1 MGEVN
6 YRRTSRE
13 AAEGKGSQPRLASL
27 DALRGFNL
35 FFLVALGPV
44 LLAFC
49 NGVPN
54 GCFDWLFNPLSHL
67 LTHEEWIGLT
77 PWDLIMPLFMFM
89 SAASIPFS
97 MSRYKREQRYGEFA
111 KRLIRRVVLLWL
123 LGMVIQGNLRALDPK
138 HIYIFTNT
146 LQSIAVGYA
155 IASLL
160 FMFTGWRTQL
170 FCCMGLLLAYW
181 GAMEFVSVDGF
192 GGGLYGKT
200 DNLAEFIDRVV
211 LGRYRD
217 AANVIG
223 DGTVVFAP
231 GYTNTWILSSLTFG
245 ATSVFGLLC
254 GTICK
259 SPSDTRRKLIL
270 LWGAGVALT
279 IVGWVWH
286 LEMPVIKRIWTGSM
300 AVVSAGYSFLL
311 MGAFFWFYDC
321 RRYTFGFDFL
331 RVYGLNSL
339 AAYTM
344 EEMINFKSIPHSLFY
359 GLQQY
364 IGDFYPCV
372 LALGQ
377 AVVIYLILVAMKRL
391 NILIKV

>member
-1 MGEVN
+1 MTEMA
-6 YRRTSRE
+6 TPE
-13 AAEGKGSQPRLASL
+13 ALRKPRLASL

-54 GCFDWLFNPLSHL
+54 GCLDWLFNPLSHL

-97 MSRYKREQRYGEFA
+97 MARYKREKLYGEFA
-111 KRLIRRVVLLWL
+111 KRLLRRVALLWL
-123 LGMVIQGNLRALDPK
+123 LGLIIQGNLRSLDPN

-155 IASLL
+155 IALLL
-160 FMFTGWRTQL
+160 FMLSGWRAQI
-170 FCCMGLLLAYW
+170 FWCVGLLLAYW
-181 GAMEFVSVDGF
+181 AAMELISIDGF

-200 DNLAEFIDRVV
+200 DNLAELIDRVV

-217 AANVIG
+217 AANVMS
-223 DGTVVFAP
+223 DGTVAFAP

-245 ATSVFGLLC
+245 ATSLFGLLC

-259 SPSDTRRKLIL
+259 SQSDNRRKLFL
-270 LWGAGVALT
+270 LFGAGIALT
-279 IVGWVWH
+279 AIGWVWH
-286 LEMPVIKRIWTGSM
+286 LEMPVIKRIWTSSM
-300 AVVSAGYSFLL
+300 AVVAAGYSFLL

-321 RRYTFGFDFL
+321 RHYTFGLDFL

-344 EEMINFKSIPHSLFY
+344 EEMINFRSIPHSLFY

-364 IGDFYPCV
+364 VGDFYPCV
-372 LALGQ
+372 LVLGQ
-377 AVVIYLILVAMKRL
+377 AVVIYLILVALRRL
-391 NILIKV
+391 NIFIKV

>member
-1 MGEVN
+1 MEKGL
-6 YRRTSRE
+6 SPE
-13 AAEGKGSQPRLASL
+13 ALRKPRLASL

-54 GCFDWLFNPLSHL
+54 GCLDWLFNPLSHL

-89 SAASIPFS
+89 SAASVPFS
-97 MSRYKREQRYGEFA
+97 MARYKREKLYGKFA
-111 KRLIRRVVLLWL
+111 KRLLRRVVLLWL
-123 LGMVIQGNLRALDPK
+123 LGLIIQGNLRSLDPN

-160 FMFTGWRTQL
+160 FMFSGWRAQI
-170 FCCMGLLLAYW
+170 FWCVGLLLAYW
-181 GAMEFVSVDGF
+181 AAMEFISIDGF

-200 DNLAEFIDRVV
+200 DNLAELIDRVV

-217 AANVIG
+217 AANVMN
-223 DGTVVFAP
+223 DGTVIFAP

-245 ATSVFGLLC
+245 ATSLFGLLC

-259 SPSDTRRKLIL
+259 SQSDNRRKLFL
-270 LWGAGVALT
+270 LFGAGIVLT
-279 IVGWVWH
+279 VVGWVWH
-286 LEMPVIKRIWTGSM
+286 LEMPVIKRIWTSSM
-300 AVVSAGYSFLL
+300 AVVAAGFSFLL
-311 MGAFFWFYDC
+311 MGVFFWFYDC
-321 RRYTFGFDFL
+321 RRSTFGLDFL

-344 EEMINFKSIPHSLFY
+344 EEMINFRSIPHSLFY

-364 IGDFYPCV
+364 VGDFYPCV
-372 LALGQ
+372 LVLGQ
-377 AVVIYLILVAMKRL
+377 AVVIYLILVVMRRL
-391 NILIKV
+391 NIFIKV

>member
-1 MGEVN
+1 MKTQTN
-6 YRRTSRE
+6 TP
-13 AAEGKGSQPRLASL
+13 KLRLTSL

-44 LLAFC
+44 LLTFC

-54 GCFDWLFNPLSHL
+54 GCLDWLFEPLSHL
-67 LTHEEWIGLT
+67 LTHEEWEGLT

-97 MSRYKREQRYGEFA
+97 MARYKRERQYGEFA
-111 KRLIRRVVLLWL
+111 KRLLRRVALLWL
-123 LGMVIQGNLRALDPK
+123 LGIVIQGNLRSLDPE
-138 HIYIFTNT
+138 HIYVFTNT

-155 IASLL
+155 IAAVLY
-160 FMFTGWRTQL
+160 MFSGWRTQIL
-170 FCCMGLLLAYW
+170 CCIGLLLAYW
-181 GAMEFVSVDGF
+181 GAMELITIDGF

-200 DNLAEFIDRVV
+200 DNLAELIDRVV

-217 AANVIG
+217 AATMLE
-223 DGTVVFAP
+223 DGTVAFSP
-231 GYTNTWILSSLTFG
+231 WYTNTWILSSLTFG
-245 ATSVFGLLC
+245 ATSVFGLLS
-254 GTICK
+254 GTICR
-259 SPSDTRRKLIL
+259 SENSQRQKLL
-270 LWGAGVALT
+270 LLLGTGVALT
-279 IVGWVWH
+279 IIGWTWNI
-286 LEMPVIKRIWTGSM
+286 EMPVIKRIWTSSM
-300 AVVSAGYSFLL
+300 AVVAAGYSFLL

-321 RRYTFGFDFL
+321 RRSTFGLDFL
-331 RVYGLNSL
+331 RTYGLNSL

-344 EEMINFKSIPHSLFY
+344 EEMINFRSIPHSLFY

-364 IGDFYPCV
+364 IGDFYPCL

-391 NILIKV
+391 NIFIKV

>member
-1 MGEVN
+1 METQTN
-6 YRRTSRE
+6 TLR
-13 AAEGKGSQPRLASL
+13 PRLTSL

-54 GCFDWLFNPLSHL
+54 GCMDWFFNPLSHM
-67 LTHEEWIGLT
+67 LTHEEWEGLT

-97 MSRYKREQRYGEFA
+97 MARYKREKQYGEFA
-111 KRLIRRVVLLWL
+111 KRLTRRVLLLWL
-123 LGMVIQGNLRALDPK
+123 LGIIIQGNLRSLDPD
-138 HIYIFTNT
+138 HIYIYTNT

-160 FMFTGWRTQL
+160 FLFTRWRTQIV
-170 FCCMGLLLAYW
+170 CCMALLLVYW
-181 GAMEFVSVDGF
+181 GAMDFITIDGF

-200 DNLAEFIDRVV
+200 DNLAELIDRVV

-217 AANVIG
+217 AANVME
-223 DGTVVFAP
+223 DGTIVFAP
-231 GYTNTWILSSLTFG
+231 SYTYTWILSSLTFG
-245 ATSVFGLLC
+245 ATSLFGLLC

-259 SPSDTRRKLIL
+259 SQQSNHRKLTL
-270 LWGAGVALT
+270 LFGAGVALSV
-279 IVGWVWH
+279 VGWLWH
-286 LEMPVIKRIWTGSM
+286 IEMPVIKHIWTSSM
-300 AVVSAGYSFLL
+300 AVVAAGYSFIL
-311 MGAFFWFYDC
+311 MGVFFWFYDC
-321 RRYTFGFDFL
+321 RRSTFGLDFL
-331 RVYGLNSL
+331 RIYGLNSL

-344 EEMINFKSIPHSLFY
+344 EEMIDFKSIPHSIFY
-359 GLQQY
+359 GFQQY
-364 IGDFYPCV
+364 IGDFYPCL

-377 AVVIYLILVAMKRL
+377 AVVIYLILAAMKRL
-391 NILIKV
+391 NIFIKV

>member
-1 MGEVN
+1 MEKGF
-6 YRRTSRE
+6 SSE
-13 AAEGKGSQPRLASL
+13 ALCKPRLVSL
-27 DALRGFNL
+27 DALRGFTL

-54 GCFDWLFNPLSHL
+54 GCLDWLFNPLSHW

-97 MSRYKREQRYGEFA
+97 MSRYKRERQYGEFA
-111 KRLIRRVVLLWL
+111 KRLIRRVALLWL
-123 LGMVIQGNLRALDPK
+123 LGMVIQGNLRSLDPN

-160 FMFTGWRTQL
+160 FMFSGWRAQI
-170 FCCMGLLLAYW
+170 FWCAGLLLAYW
-181 GAMEFVSVDGF
+181 GAMEFISIDGF

-200 DNLAEFIDRVV
+200 DNLAELIDRLV

-217 AANVIG
+217 AANVMN

-231 GYTNTWILSSLTFG
+231 GYTNTWILSVLTFG
-245 ATSVFGLLC
+245 ATSLFGLLC

-259 SPSDTRRKLIL
+259 SQTDNRRKLFL
-270 LWGAGVALT
+270 LFGAGIVLT
-279 IVGWVWH
+279 VVGWVWH
-286 LEMPVIKRIWTGSM
+286 LEMPVIKRIWTSSM
-300 AVVSAGYSFLL
+300 AVVAAGYSFLL
-311 MGAFFWFYDC
+311 MGVFFWFYDC
-321 RRYTFGFDFL
+321 RRSTFGLDYL

-344 EEMINFKSIPHSLFY
+344 EEMINFRSIPHSLFY

-364 IGDFYPCV
+364 VGDFYSCV
-372 LALGQ
+372 LVLGQ
-377 AVVIYLILVAMKRL
+377 AVVIYLILVAMRRL
-391 NILIKV
+391 NVFIKV

>member
-1 MGEVN
+1 MKN
-6 YRRTSRE
+6 TNST
-13 AAEGKGSQPRLASL
+13 QNRLTSL

-44 LLAFC
+44 LLSFC

-54 GCFDWLFNPLSHL
+54 GCCDWLFDPLSHL
-67 LTHEEWIGLT
+67 LTHEEWEGLT

-97 MSRYKREQRYGEFA
+97 MVRYKRDRRYGEFSV
-111 KRLIRRVVLLWL
+111 RLLRRVVLLWL
-123 LGMVIQGNLRALDPK
+123 LGIIIQGNLRSLDPE
-138 HIYIFTNT
+138 HIYVFTNT

-155 IASLL
+155 IASVLY
-160 FMFTGWRTQL
+160 MFTSWRTQII
-170 FCCMGLLLAYW
+170 CCIGLLLAYW
-181 GAMEFVSVDGF
+181 GAMELITIDGF

-200 DNLAEFIDRVV
+200 DNLAELIDRIV

-217 AANVIG
+217 AATVLE
-223 DGTVVFAP
+223 DGSVAFAP

-259 SPSDTRRKLIL
+259 AQNSNRQKLIL
-270 LWGAGVALT
+270 LLGTGAALT
-279 IVGWVWH
+279 IVGWLWH
-286 LEMPVIKRIWTGSM
+286 MEMPVIKRIWTSSM
-300 AVVSAGYSFLL
+300 AMVAAGYSYLL
-311 MGAFFWFYDC
+311 MGVLFWFYDC
-321 RRYTFGFDFL
+321 RRSTFGLDFL
-331 RVYGLNSL
+331 RTYGLNSL

-344 EEMINFKSIPHSLFY
+344 EEMINFRSIPHSLFY
-359 GLQQY
+359 GVQQY
-364 IGDFYPCV
+364 IGDFYPCL

-391 NILIKV
+391 NIFVKV

>member
-1 MGEVN
+1 M
-6 YRRTSRE
+6 TKMQ
-13 AAEGKGSQPRLASL
+13 KGLSPETLCKPRLASL

-54 GCFDWLFNPLSHL
+54 GCLDWLFNPLSHL

-97 MSRYKREQRYGEFA
+97 MARYKREKLYGEFA
-111 KRLIRRVVLLWL
+111 KRLLRRVALLWL
-123 LGMVIQGNLRALDPK
+123 LGLIIQGNLRSLDPN

-160 FMFTGWRTQL
+160 FMLSGWRAQI
-170 FCCMGLLLAYW
+170 FWCVGLLLAYW
-181 GAMEFVSVDGF
+181 CAMEFISIDGF

-200 DNLAEFIDRVV
+200 DNLAELIDRVV

-217 AANVIG
+217 AANVMN
-223 DGTVVFAP
+223 DGTVAFAP

-245 ATSVFGLLC
+245 ATSLFGLLC

-259 SPSDTRRKLIL
+259 SQTDNRRKLFL
-270 LWGAGVALT
+270 LFGAGIALT
-279 IVGWVWH
+279 VIGWVWH
-286 LEMPVIKRIWTGSM
+286 LEMPVIKRIWTSSM
-300 AVVSAGYSFLL
+300 AVVAAGYSFLL
-311 MGAFFWFYDC
+311 MGVFFWFYDC
-321 RRYTFGFDFL
+321 RRNTFGIDFL

-344 EEMINFKSIPHSLFY
+344 EEMINFRSIPHSLFY

-364 IGDFYPCV
+364 VGDFYPCV
-372 LALGQ
+372 LVLGQ
-377 AVVIYLILVAMKRL
+377 AAVIYLILVAMRRL
-391 NILIKV
+391 NIFIKV